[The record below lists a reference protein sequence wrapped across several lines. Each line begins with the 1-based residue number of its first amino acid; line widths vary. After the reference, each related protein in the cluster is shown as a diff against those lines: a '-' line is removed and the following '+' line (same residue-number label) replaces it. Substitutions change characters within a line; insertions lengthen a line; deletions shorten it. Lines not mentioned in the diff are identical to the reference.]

1 MAERAQ
7 RHRTVLEMDS
17 QPIPWGAW
25 VADVVAH
32 RDVIGALA
40 RKDFQTRYK
49 RASLGIAWAVLL
61 PAVQA
66 GVMAFVFSRVVRFE
80 TDVSYGAYVM
90 SGILAWSYF
99 AATLSAATT
108 AVVDNAGLAE
118 KVWFP
123 RIVVVIA
130 PGLANLVGLAVSY
143 VLLLALLP
151 VLDADIGWHTLLLLP
166 GLALVVALAAAFASV
181 LSALHVYF
189 RDTKFLVQAG
199 VVVWIYLTPIIYP
212 ASLLG
217 RWRPLVDLN
226 PVTGA
231 IEVLHLAA
239 TGEWTG
245 NGRALGVSLVT
256 VVVLLAVGLSAHR
269 RHDRRFIDLL

>member
-1 MAERAQ
+1 MAEARP
-7 RHRTVLEMDS
+7 VLELDS
-17 QPIPWGAW
+17 RPVPWGAW

-80 TDVSYGAYVM
+80 TDASYGAYVM

-99 AATLSAATT
+99 AATLTAATT

-245 NGRALGVSLVT
+245 NGRALAVSLVT
-256 VVVLLAVGLSAHR
+256 VVVLLAAGLSAHR